1 MPKKD
6 KKQKDKKRRQRRER
20 KSKLPSSVEA
30 LLGYLGKT
38 ETTIAPQGNTKP
50 RERAG
55 VDAYDTLHSIIKS
68 QQIQSASYMANLE
81 RMAFKTEIG
90 EQIKKQGEESKKALT
105 EATEATKAE
114 VVQSFEKVAR
124 AYKKKTEEEK
134 IQERQQSILYQKS
147 LKSGPN
153 PDIVTKAEA
162 DILRYRGLIEQK
174 QAFMNPAVVGAEL
187 KAPAKAGGGGGGA
200 RLRVESAP
208 QASPYEF
215 LPNIDPL
222 QGVAFGGVSV
232 PQALTAGQEVEAG
245 MALMTNAPDAVAS
258 SGTPSASGG
267 VALGGT
273 PSKRQSRRKKAEVA
287 KK

>member
-38 ETTIAPQGNTKP
+38 ETTIAPQSNTKP

-68 QQIQSASYMANLE
+68 QQIQSASYMSNLE
-81 RMAFKTEIG
+81 KMAFRTEMG
-90 EQIKKQGEESKKALT
+90 EQLKKLGKENKQALA
-105 EATEATKAE
+105 EASQATKAE
-114 VVQSFEKVAR
+114 VEKLAR
-124 AYKKKTEEEK
+124 TYTKKSPEEK
-134 IQERQQSILYQKS
+134 IADYQGQIEWHMRRGEKGNPEAIAAAERGIKKYQGIMEFRQSTM
-147 LKSGPN
+147 P
-153 PDIVTKAEA
+153 
-162 DILRYRGLIEQK
+162 
-174 QAFMNPAVVGAEL
+174 PAVGVTPSL
-187 KAPAKAGGGGGGA
+187 QSPSVKAGGGGGGA

-208 QASPYEF
+208 HASPYEF

-245 MALMTNAPDAVAS
+245 KALMTNAPDAVAS

-273 PSKRQSRRKKAEVA
+273 PSKRQSRKKN
-287 KK
+287 K

>member
-6 KKQKDKKRRQRRER
+6 KKQKDKKRKQRRER

-68 QQIQSASYMANLE
+68 QQMQSANYMANLE

-124 AYKKKTEEEK
+124 AYRKKTEEEK

-162 DILRYRGLIEQK
+162 DILRYRGIIEQK
-174 QAFMNPAVVGAEL
+174 QAFMNPAEVGAEI
-187 KAPAKAGGGGGGA
+187 KAPARAGGGGGGA
-200 RLRVESAP
+200 RLRVASAEATSSVLLPSHDPMQGLMLGGGVSAP
-208 QASPYEF
+208 Q
-215 LPNIDPL
+215 PL
-222 QGVAFGGVSV
+222 TSE
-232 PQALTAGQEVEAG
+232 QEVEAG
-245 MALMTNAPDAVAS
+245 MALMTNAPDATAS
-258 SGTPSASGG
+258 SGTPSAIGG
-267 VALGGT
+267 AALGGT
-273 PSKRQSRRKKAEVA
+273 PSKRQSRRKNK
-287 KK
+287 